1 MLKRDDYINLI
12 EEIRNTDK
20 KSLDEFIEKVLE
32 PLIKENENFIEVLY
46 KDIHYLIKD
55 IVKVGGNDLAIEN
68 GDFVIEDGDLKLT
81 GYQSRLHNLSIWLH
95 IEVCKK
101 IAEENPLIFVQKM
114 EDFEN
119 NFLNKPNYTPE
130 YKAKLDKIKRSLKKE
145 RKLNLGEKENF
156 WNKIFD
162 IDNLELKPNFAGI
175 GINGNNLID
184 KFRKP
189 WREKEKLLP
198 TKNIVHLADSAKNED
213 DSNKEK

>member
-32 PLIKENENFIEVLY
+32 PLRKENENFIEVLY

-55 IVKVGGNDLAIEN
+55 IDKEGENDLAIEN
-68 GDFVIEDGDLKLT
+68 GDFVIEGGDLKLT
-81 GYQSRLHNLSIWLH
+81 GYQSRLQNLSIWLH

-101 IAEENPLIFVQKM
+101 IVEGNPLIFVQKM

-162 IDNLELKPNFAGI
+162 IDNLELKPNIAGI

-189 WREKEKLLP
+189 WREK
-198 TKNIVHLADSAKNED
+198 
-213 DSNKEK
+213 